1 MFRKIKGVFDS
12 IFVFWDNHGFVRL
25 FLFIMMSVLIMAAL
39 YQLLNYHLDAYL
51 SKNVILWDV
60 RLLWYII
67 TFVVFFVSF
76 RIVFIR
82 SIYDV
87 LLPLAFVC
95 TLLFSV
101 FCRFIAID
109 VYFKI
114 IEKEG
119 FVEETVGHIYEIYP
133 SSGGDGYSY
142 YYDYYTKDNQYE
154 NGGYFKI
161 RKDEKIKPQ
170 NGDKVKVFYSRA
182 NPHCSFVRLMG
193 D

>member
-1 MFRKIKGVFDS
+1 M
-12 IFVFWDNHGFVRL
+12 
-25 FLFIMMSVLIMAAL
+25 
-39 YQLLNYHLDAYL
+39 
-51 SKNVILWDV
+51 
-60 RLLWYII
+60 
-67 TFVVFFVSF
+67 
-76 RIVFIR
+76 FIR

-101 FCRFIAID
+101 FCRFIARD

-114 IEKEG
+114 IEEEG
-119 FVEETVGHIYEIYP
+119 LVEETVGYIYEISP
-133 SSGGDGYSY
+133 SSGGDGNSY

-154 NGGYFKI
+154 KGDFKI

-170 NGDKVKVFYSRA
+170 RGDKVKVFYSRA
-182 NPHCSFVRLMG
+182 HPHCKSVRLMG